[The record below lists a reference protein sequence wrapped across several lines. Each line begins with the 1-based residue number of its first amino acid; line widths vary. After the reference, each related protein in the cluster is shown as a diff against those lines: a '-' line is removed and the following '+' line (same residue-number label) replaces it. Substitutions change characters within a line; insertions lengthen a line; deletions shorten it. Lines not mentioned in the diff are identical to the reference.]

1 MKRLCMERNSTT
13 GGGLM
18 KRNNRIKIVLE
29 VSKAYFSFV
38 DNTDNADFLF
48 IDVTAQSLNPCHPCH
63 LRMKDLFITTL
74 FLLCFFP
81 LHAQDP
87 IPSCPLI
94 CEVTVNCD
102 TLCSYS
108 QRTDTVAV
116 PQIAF
121 PSGFQQLGENE
132 LTDSLGILNPFWEK
146 LRLLHAGF
154 STDTIRIVHIG
165 DSHIRGRIL
174 PRTTGTL
181 LTETFGAISYTD
193 MGINGAFC
201 TTFTR
206 PDRISDIAAL
216 HPDLVILSFGT
227 NESHNRRYN
236 TLLHY
241 RQMDELVRMLRDSLP
256 NVPLLMTTPPGSY
269 DSFRKSRRRRT
280 YSINPRTA
288 IAVETMRR
296 FADDNG
302 LAVWDMYEAVG
313 GRQRACLNWQEAKLM
328 RPDHVHYLPEGYVL
342 QGELFYQALLKAYN
356 DYVGY

>member
-18 KRNNRIKIVLE
+18 RRNKVCFLDTDYTDLGIKAPHHLSYPCLKNLFTVALLLFCT
-29 VSKAYFSFV
+29 VS
-38 DNTDNADFLF
+38 
-48 IDVTAQSLNPCHPCH
+48 
-63 LRMKDLFITTL
+63 LR
-74 FLLCFFP
+74 
-81 LHAQDP
+81 AQDSV
-87 IPSCPLI
+87 PSCPLI
-94 CEVTVNCD
+94 SEVTANCD
-102 TLCSYS
+102 TLRSYS

-165 DSHIRGRIL
+165 DSHIRIL

-256 NVPLLMTTPPGSY
+256 SVPLLMTTPPGSY

>member
-29 VSKAYFSFV
+29 VSKAYFSSA
-38 DNTDNADFLF
+38 DNTDNADFKYK
-48 IDVTAQSLNPCHPCH
+48 NPCY
-63 LRMKDLFITTL
+63 LRMKNLFITTL

-94 CEVTVNCD
+94 SKVTANCD
-102 TLCSYS
+102 TLRSYS

-132 LTDSLGILNPFWEK
+132 LTDSLGILNPFLEK

-236 TLLHY
+236 PLLHY

>member
-1 MKRLCMERNSTT
+1 MRRNE
-13 GGGLM
+13 
-18 KRNNRIKIVLE
+18 K
-29 VSKAYFSFV
+29 SFCG
-38 DNTDNADFLF
+38 NLFFLF
-48 IDVTAQSLNPCHPCH
+48 
-63 LRMKDLFITTL
+63 
-74 FLLCFFP
+74 FLLCSLS

-94 CEVTVNCD
+94 SEATANID
-102 TLCSYS
+102 TLRSYS
-108 QRTDTVAV
+108 QRTDTVSV
-116 PQIAF
+116 PRIALPAAF
-121 PSGFQQLGENE
+121 RQLGENE
-132 LTDSLGILNPFWEK
+132 LIDSLGILNPFWEK
-146 LRLLHAGF
+146 LRLLRAGF
-154 STDTIRIVHIG
+154 SADTIRIVHVG

-181 LTETFGAISYTD
+181 LAETFGAVSYTD

-201 TTFTR
+201 VTFTR
-206 PDRISDIAAL
+206 PERISAIAAL

-236 TLLHY
+236 TQVHY
-241 RQMDELVRMLRDSLP
+241 HQMDELVRMLRDSLP
-256 NVPLLMTTPPGSY
+256 GVPLLMTTPPGSY

-288 IAVETMRR
+288 IAVQTMHR
-296 FADDNG
+296 FADANG
-302 LAVWDMYEAVG
+302 LALWDLYEAVG
-313 GRQRACLNWQEAKLM
+313 GSRRACLNWQEAGLM

>member
-1 MKRLCMERNSTT
+1 MRL
-13 GGGLM
+13 
-18 KRNNRIKIVLE
+18 NRWLGVLILLLSGVWSVRAQDLLPACPQVDKGTKACKPMREPGSLGDTVSVKIVFPVAFKGVGRNE
-29 VSKAYFSFV
+29 VV
-38 DNTDNADFLF
+38 
-48 IDVTAQSLNPCHPCH
+48 
-63 LRMKDLFITTL
+63 
-74 FLLCFFP
+74 
-81 LHAQDP
+81 
-87 IPSCPLI
+87 
-94 CEVTVNCD
+94 
-102 TLCSYS
+102 
-108 QRTDTVAV
+108 
-116 PQIAF
+116 
-121 PSGFQQLGENE
+121 
-132 LTDSLGILNPFWEK
+132 DSLGILAPALEH
-146 LRLLHAGF
+146 LRLVQNG
-154 STDTIRIVHIG
+154 SSEDTVRIVHIG
-165 DSHIRGRIL
+165 DSHIRGHIF
-174 PRTTGTL
+174 PRTTGAR

-193 MGINGAFC
+193 MGVNGATC
-201 TTFTR
+201 LTFPH
-206 PDRISDIAAL
+206 PDRIAAIAAL
-216 HPDLVILSFGT
+216 KPELLILSFGT

>member
-18 KRNNRIKIVLE
+18 KRNNVNRVLL
-29 VSKAYFSFV
+29 
-38 DNTDNADFLF
+38 NDFLGA
-48 IDVTAQSLNPCHPCH
+48 DYADCTDYSVDTNTLNVTFLRQKNPCNPRNPR
-63 LRMKDLFITTL
+63 LKFSYILIF

-94 CEVTVNCD
+94 SKVTANCD
-102 TLCSYS
+102 TLRSYS

-174 PRTTGTL
+174 P
-181 LTETFGAISYTD
+181 
-193 MGINGAFC
+193 
-201 TTFTR
+201 
-206 PDRISDIAAL
+206 
-216 HPDLVILSFGT
+216 
-227 NESHNRRYN
+227 
-236 TLLHY
+236 
-241 RQMDELVRMLRDSLP
+241 
-256 NVPLLMTTPPGSY
+256 VP
-269 DSFRKSRRRRT
+269 
-280 YSINPRTA
+280 
-288 IAVETMRR
+288 
-296 FADDNG
+296 
-302 LAVWDMYEAVG
+302 
-313 GRQRACLNWQEAKLM
+313 
-328 RPDHVHYLPEGYVL
+328 PERC
-342 QGELFYQALLKAYN
+342 
-356 DYVGY
+356 